1 MTKKLLITCKNL
13 SKTFP
18 GLDEKIINKLNLNI
32 NEGDH
37 SAIVGV
43 SGSGKSTLLH
53 LMAGLEKASSG
64 QIKILDQD
72 IASLTQDDLG
82 VLRNTHLGFVYQ
94 FHHLLSDFN
103 AVENVAIP
111 LLIRRYSY
119 KLAFKEAEALLKKIG
134 LNKRLTHKPYEL
146 SGGER
151 QRVAI
156 ARSLITKPKCIL
168 ADEPTGNLDSKTS
181 EEIMKLFGDIHKLGN
196 TVIIVTHEEEVA
208 AYAHRVIR
216 LRDGL
221 IESDTNNKN

>member
-1 MTKKLLITCKNL
+1 MTKKLLIACKDL

-18 GLDEKIINKLNLNI
+18 GLDEEIIKKLNLNI

-37 SAIVGV
+37 TAIIGV

-64 QIKILDQD
+64 QIEILDQD
-72 IASLTQDDLG
+72 ISFLNQDELG
-82 VLRNTHLGFVYQ
+82 VLRNTYLGFVYQ

-103 AVENVAIP
+103 AIENVAIP
-111 LLIRRYSY
+111 LLIRRYAY
-119 KLAFKEAEALLKKIG
+119 KQAFKEAEALLKKIG
-134 LNKRLTHKPYEL
+134 LSKRLTHKPSEM

-168 ADEPTGNLDSKTS
+168 ADEPTGNLDGKTAHFVFDLLLDLAKENRS
-181 EEIMKLFGDIHKLGN
+181 TLIL
-196 TVIIVTHEEEVA
+196 VTHDIQLA
-208 AYAHRVIR
+208 SKLKFQYK
-216 LRDGL
+216 LNQGKL
-221 IESDTNNKN
+221 KKT

>member
-64 QIKILDQD
+64 QVKILDQD

-103 AVENVAIP
+103 AIENVAIP

-134 LNKRLTHKPYEL
+134 LNKRLSHKPYEL

-168 ADEPTGNLDSKTS
+168 ADEPTGNLDGKTAHFVFD
-181 EEIMKLFGDIHKLGN
+181 LLLGL
-196 TVIIVTHEEEVA
+196 V
-208 AYAHRVIR
+208 
-216 LRDGL
+216 
-221 IESDTNNKN
+221 

>member
-53 LMAGLEKASSG
+53 LMAGLEKVSSG

-82 VLRNTHLGFVYQ
+82 VLRNAHLGFVYQ

-103 AVENVAIP
+103 AIENVAIP

-156 ARSLITKPKCIL
+156 ARSLITRPKCIL
-168 ADEPTGNLDSKTS
+168 ADEPTGNLDGKTAHFVFDLLLDLTKENRS
-181 EEIMKLFGDIHKLGN
+181 TLVL
-196 TVIIVTHEEEVA
+196 VTHDNQLA
-208 AYAHRVIR
+208 SKLKFQYKLTQGKLKKI
-216 LRDGL
+216 
-221 IESDTNNKN
+221 

>member
-1 MTKKLLITCKNL
+1 MTKKLLIACKDL

-18 GLDEKIINKLNLNI
+18 GLDEEIIKKLNLNI

-37 SAIVGV
+37 TAIIGV

-64 QIKILDQD
+64 QIEILDQD
-72 IASLTQDDLG
+72 ISFLNQDELG
-82 VLRNTHLGFVYQ
+82 ILRNTHLGFVYQ

-103 AVENVAIP
+103 AIENVAIP
-111 LLIRRYSY
+111 LLIRRYAC
-119 KLAFKEAEALLKKIG
+119 KQAFKEAEALLKKIG
-134 LNKRLTHKPYEL
+134 LSKRLTHKPSEM

-168 ADEPTGNLDSKTS
+168 ADEPTGNLDGKTAHFVFDLLLDLAKENRS
-181 EEIMKLFGDIHKLGN
+181 TLIL
-196 TVIIVTHEEEVA
+196 VTHDIQLA
-208 AYAHRVIR
+208 SKLKFQYK
-216 LRDGL
+216 LNQGKL
-221 IESDTNNKN
+221 KKT

>member
-1 MTKKLLITCKNL
+1 MTKKLLIACKDL

-18 GLDEKIINKLNLNI
+18 GLDEEIIKKLNLNI

-37 SAIVGV
+37 TAIIGV

-64 QIKILDQD
+64 QIEILDQD
-72 IASLTQDDLG
+72 ISFLNQDELG
-82 VLRNTHLGFVYQ
+82 VLRNTYLGFVYQ

-103 AVENVAIP
+103 AIENVAMP
-111 LLIRRYSY
+111 LLIRRYGY
-119 KLAFKEAEALLKKIG
+119 KQAFKEAEALLKKIG
-134 LNKRLTHKPYEL
+134 LSKRLTHKPSEL

-168 ADEPTGNLDSKTS
+168 ADEPTGNLDGKTAHFVFDLLLDLAKENRS
-181 EEIMKLFGDIHKLGN
+181 TLVL
-196 TVIIVTHEEEVA
+196 VTHDIQLA
-208 AYAHRVIR
+208 SKLKFQYK
-216 LRDGL
+216 LNQGKL
-221 IESDTNNKN
+221 KKT

>member
-1 MTKKLLITCKNL
+1 MTKKLLIACKDL

-18 GLDEKIINKLNLNI
+18 GLDEEIIKKLNLNI
-32 NEGDH
+32 KEGDH
-37 SAIVGV
+37 TAIVGV

-64 QIKILDQD
+64 QIEILDQD
-72 IASLTQDDLG
+72 ISFLNQDELG
-82 VLRNTHLGFVYQ
+82 VLRNTYLGFVYQ

-103 AVENVAIP
+103 AIENVAMP

-119 KLAFKEAEALLKKIG
+119 KQAFKKAEALLKKIG
-134 LNKRLTHKPYEL
+134 LSKRLTHKPSEL

-168 ADEPTGNLDSKTS
+168 ADEPTGNLDGKTAHFVFDLLLDLAKENRS
-181 EEIMKLFGDIHKLGN
+181 TLVL
-196 TVIIVTHEEEVA
+196 VTHDIQLA
-208 AYAHRVIR
+208 SKLKFQYK
-216 LRDGL
+216 LNQGKL
-221 IESDTNNKN
+221 KKT

>member
-1 MTKKLLITCKNL
+1 MTKKLLIACKNL
-13 SKTFP
+13 SKSFP
-18 GLDEKIINKLNLNI
+18 SLDEEIINKLNLSI

-64 QIKILDQD
+64 QVKILDQD

-82 VLRNTHLGFVYQ
+82 ILRNTHLGFVYQ

-103 AVENVAIP
+103 AIENVAMP

-119 KLAFKEAEALLKKIG
+119 KLAFNEAEALLKKIG

-168 ADEPTGNLDSKTS
+168 ADEPTGNLDGKTAHFVFDLLLNLAKENRS
-181 EEIMKLFGDIHKLGN
+181 TLVL
-196 TVIIVTHEEEVA
+196 VTHDNQLA
-208 AYAHRVIR
+208 SKLKFQFKLTQGKLKKI
-216 LRDGL
+216 
-221 IESDTNNKN
+221 

>member
-1 MTKKLLITCKNL
+1 MTKKLLIACKDL

-18 GLDEKIINKLNLNI
+18 GLDEEIIKKLNLNI

-37 SAIVGV
+37 TAIIGV

-64 QIKILDQD
+64 QIEILDQD
-72 IASLTQDDLG
+72 ISFLNQDELG

-103 AVENVAIP
+103 AIENVAIP
-111 LLIRRYSY
+111 LLIRRYAY
-119 KLAFKEAEALLKKIG
+119 KQAFKEAEALLKKIG
-134 LNKRLTHKPYEL
+134 LGKRLTHKPSEL

-168 ADEPTGNLDSKTS
+168 ADEPTGNLDGKTAHFVFDLLLDLAKENRS
-181 EEIMKLFGDIHKLGN
+181 TLVL
-196 TVIIVTHEEEVA
+196 VTHDIQLA
-208 AYAHRVIR
+208 SKLKFQYK
-216 LRDGL
+216 LNQGKL
-221 IESDTNNKN
+221 KKT